1 MVGNDPVDAVLG
13 ADGDALTL
21 RQPEGDE
28 ARGGLGGEAMHVGPV
43 DAPSSFDVREA
54 VGDVAGGGVEA
65 VRDGVDGFDGGHVR
79 QV

>member
-1 MVGNDPVDAVLG
+1 MVGDDPVDAVLG
-13 ADGDALTL
+13 ADRHAVAL
-21 RQPEGDE
+21 RQAEGDE

-43 DAPSSFDVREA
+43 HAPASLDVGEA

-79 QV
+79 KV